1 MHEGNPLSRRRQWR
15 FFQRRRDAGILGG
28 AARSRAGPGVE
39 DLSRRRGS
47 KAFPSRAVP
56 CLTFIRRSTANGILV
71 MIRPKACKKQV
82 KNKPG
87 KTCHCSAHSK
97 RSQPAVHEGN
107 PLSRRRQWCFFQRR
121 RDAGIP
127 YHAHNMWMF
136 TKRDATHNA
145 ARHRPASH

>member
-1 MHEGNPLSRRRQWR
+1 MHEGNPPSRRRQC
-15 FFQRRRDAGILGG
+15 FFQRRRDAGIPGG
-28 AARSRAGPGVE
+28 AAQSRAGPGVE

-56 CLTFIRRSTANGILV
+56 CLTFVRRSTPNGILV
-71 MIRPKACKKQV
+71 IIRPKACKKKV

-87 KTCHCSAHSK
+87 KTFNISAHSK

-107 PLSRRRQWCFFQRR
+107 PLPRRRQWYFFQRR
-121 RDAGIP
+121 RGAGIP
-127 YHAHNMWMF
+127 HHAHNMWMF
-136 TKRDATHNA
+136 TKRHLAHNA